1 MNLEENNVYFRFNKN
16 QLIDNFNEYNK
27 LGTLYY
33 PVKTNSNEAILEE
46 LIGLNSGFL
55 VTTLKNFEKL
65 QKLKAN
71 MDKVCIINV
80 LAEKETVKYYYD
92 NGVRFFTF
100 DNMKSLLD
108 FSEYADLS
116 KVKIAIRL
124 STMDIFKDEFTH
136 LGADSREALEM
147 IEFLKDKCSD
157 YGIAFYIQK
166 NLKSKENV
174 LESTINHILNNY
186 KNLGLKFIN
195 IGGVA
200 LKSKDYID
208 ILEDFKLQLDLE
220 EIILE
225 VGRDLVSNTMDL
237 ETRIIR
243 SKNVS
248 NQKIVII
255 KNGIYS
261 GFFQSILYGK
271 NFEMYLVNKE
281 NKQIKFE
288 HEKTENNE
296 IEIFL
301 CGGSSESGDKLG
313 KVYIDSK
320 YEDELLEGGIIVIK
334 NVGAYFEEFFMGY
347 ASDLNVK
354 IQTKIKKAKCL

>member
-1 MNLEENNVYFRFNKN
+1 MATEE
-16 QLIDNFNEYNK
+16 
-27 LGTLYY
+27 
-33 PVKTNSNEAILEE
+33 
-46 LIGLNSGFL
+46 
-55 VTTLKNFEKL
+55 
-65 QKLKAN
+65 
-71 MDKVCIINV
+71 
-80 LAEKETVKYYYD
+80 
-92 NGVRFFTF
+92 
-100 DNMKSLLD
+100 
-108 FSEYADLS
+108 FS
-116 KVKIAIRL
+116 
-124 STMDIFKDEFTH
+124 H
-136 LGADSREALEM
+136 LGASLKEALEM
-147 IEFLKDKCSD
+147 LAFLKDKCND
-157 YGIAFYIQK
+157 YGIAFYIQRS
-166 NLKSKENV
+166 LKAKENV
-174 LESTINHILNNY
+174 VENTFRYILNNY
-186 KNLGLKFIN
+186 KNLGIKFIN

-200 LKSKDYID
+200 LKSKENID
-208 ILEDFKLQLDLE
+208 ILANFKSQLSIKE
-220 EIILE
+220 VVLE
-225 VGRDLVSNTMDL
+225 VGGDLVFDTMDL

-301 CGGSSESGDKLG
+301 CGGSSESGDKLV